1 MANLHLLANRPAL
14 ARLTNVDSLIAASTD
29 GSDAAGD
36 ALRRLDLLGGALTQE
51 RAVIDAIDVR
61 ILRRPPVPP
70 PATLQDLVRSGR
82 RRLER
87 ERLGRRRTWHA
98 DRLAAVGRLRAALEP

>member
-1 MANLHLLANRPAL
+1 MANLHLLANRPAMT
-14 ARLTNVDSLIAASTD
+14 RLTSVDSLIAASTD
-29 GSDAAGD
+29 GSDAVAD
-36 ALRRLDLLGGALTQE
+36 SLRRLNLLGGALAHE
-51 RAVIDAIDVR
+51 LAVIVATDVR
-61 ILRRPPVPP
+61 IQRRPPVPP

-98 DRLAAVGRLRAALEP
+98 DRMAAVGRLRAALEP

>member
-1 MANLHLLANRPAL
+1 MANLHLLANRPAMV
-14 ARLTNVDSLIAASTD
+14 RLSNVDSLVTASTD
-29 GSDAAGD
+29 GSDAASD
-36 ALRRLDLLGGALTQE
+36 ALHRLKLLSGALVLE
-51 RAVIDAIDVR
+51 LAVIDAIDIR
-61 ILRRPPVPP
+61 IQRRPPVPP
-70 PATLQDLVRSGR
+70 PTSLQDLVRSGR